1 MSSSSS
7 SPIKDYN
14 SAVAALY
21 SPLHQSTTPE
31 TINAASARRTNTIH
45 DMNTYL
51 HRIGLDLNNNNNN
64 GLSSTRQQQQ
74 QQHYTP
80 PLIIHITGTKGKGST
95 LSYCESL
102 LRNVYK
108 LHTGMFTSPHL
119 VSITE
124 RIRINGKPI
133 SCEIF
138 GDVYW
143 TVRDLLEKNCHQHIM
158 LPNNSNDKAEGEL
171 SPLPILPGYFRMLTL
186 MAIYTF
192 CYIEQPKVDVILL
205 EVGMGGRYDAT
216 NIFESNNNRVLVQGI
231 TLIDYDHTRILGST
245 LEQIAWEKGG
255 IFVTNKICNVGRND
269 GGYAKFLECYQQ
281 ELQQQ
286 QRQGREDANVNSS
299 NSNSN
304 SSSSTND
311 NNILFVNGN
320 NTPQVS
326 NVLRTI
332 AHKENGQLQ
341 LITNNNNN
349 TTDSSTLFFSSLS
362 KLLQFHA
369 KYQYD
374 NAALALA
381 ICQYAMRQY
390 CIHNKSKRM
399 ICRTHETVVKQ
410 QLDTEDGTCNED
422 LVARALNN
430 TFWPGR
436 CHTLIVPPASSSATG
451 GTSASVGKE
460 EVVVSTMKLRCDGA
474 HTPISIN
481 ACIRWFQS
489 IIKSYDKTE
498 EEEDAAKEVLKVLI
512 FNCGHER
519 NPIPLLYSLNRSGLF
534 DCVYFCRADFERPSA
549 LPKKLL
555 DEWLNEPLLLNGQQR
570 SDKDGDVALTY
581 QAMYNQVAKV
591 VQRDDDD
598 DDMNKKIITWQETLA
613 NIWRIMDLYHHSQ
626 LAAER
631 KKSSL
636 PTSAEEDNNIDDDKR
651 RKVLVGLKVADAI
664 RQIQNEQQLAA
675 QADND
680 NGDEQASVV
689 ETLVTGSLYLVGSAL
704 EAVGWEE
711 KESEGVLLHS
721 YD

>member
-1 MSSSSS
+1 MSSSP
-7 SPIKDYN
+7 PIKDYN

-51 HRIGLDLNNNNNN
+51 YRIGLDLNNNNNDTD
-64 GLSSTRQQQQ
+64 GRQQK
-74 QQHYTP
+74 HYTP

-124 RIRINGKPI
+124 RIRINGQPV
-133 SCEIF
+133 STEVF
-138 GDVYW
+138 GKVYW
-143 TVRDLLEKNCHQHIM
+143 TVRELLEKNCHQHVM
-158 LPNNSNDKAEGEL
+158 LSKSNDYDHDNNNDSKGENNEL
-171 SPLPILPGYFRMLTL
+171 LPPLPILPGYFRMLTL

-192 CYIEQPKVDVILL
+192 CYIDIPNKVDVILL

-216 NIFESNNNRVLVQGI
+216 NIFESNNINNNDRVLVQGI

-255 IFVTNKICNVGRND
+255 IFVTNKICNVGKDD
-269 GGYAKFLECYQQ
+269 GGYTKFLTEHYHPQ
-281 ELQQQ
+281 EQ
-286 QRQGREDANVNSS
+286 EKEATNA
-299 NSNSN
+299 NSN
-304 SSSSTND
+304 SS
-311 NNILFVNGN
+311 NILFVNGN

-341 LITNNNNN
+341 LINHNN
-349 TTDSSTLFFSSLS
+349 TTDSSTLFSSLS
-362 KLLQFHA
+362 NLLQFHA

-381 ICQYAMRQY
+381 ICQYAMKQY
-390 CIHNKSKRM
+390 YCKHNNNNSKRM
-399 ICRTHETVVKQ
+399 ICPTNEVGMKQ
-410 QLDTEDGTCNED
+410 QLDREDGTYYNEN
-422 LVARALNN
+422 VIAMALNN

-451 GTSASVGKE
+451 ATGGKDE
-460 EVVVSTMKLRCDGA
+460 KEVVESTMKLRCDGA

-489 IIKSYDKTE
+489 IIKSYDDK
-498 EEEDAAKEVLKVLI
+498 EEEDDVAKEVLKVLI

-519 NPIPLLYSLNRSGLF
+519 NPIPLLYSLHKSGLF

-555 DEWLNEPLLLNGQQR
+555 DEWLTEPLLLNGQQN
-570 SDKDGDVALTY
+570 DEKDGDVTLTY
-581 QAMYNQVAKV
+581 QAMCNEVAKV
-591 VQRDDDD
+591 VQRDGDDD
-598 DDMNKKIITWQETLA
+598 DNTNKKSITWQETLA
-613 NIWRIMDLYHHSQ
+613 NIWRIMDLYHYSQ

-636 PTSAEEDNNIDDDKR
+636 PTSYEENINIDDDKR
-651 RKVLVGLKVADAI
+651 KVAVGLKVADAM
-664 RQIQNEQQLAA
+664 RQVQNEQQHEA
-675 QADND
+675 QEDHD
-680 NGDEQASVV
+680 NGDSVV
-689 ETLVTGSLYLVGSAL
+689 EILVTGSLYLVGSAL
-704 EAVGWEE
+704 EAVGWKET
-711 KESEGVLLHS
+711 ESEGVLLHS
-721 YD
+721 I